1 MRILALL
8 LGASIAYAAD
18 APSYSKTIAPLF
30 AENCSSCH
38 SASAH
43 MGGLNVDSFD
53 ALIKGGNHGKV
64 IVPGKAEESR
74 LFLMITGKVTPAMPM
89 EGGPLQPEDIAAVK
103 AWINAGAVNDAA
115 GHTNSAA
122 EIPRIEP
129 RGPIRPQI
137 FDLAWS
143 PDGSTIAVA
152 GYKEVRLVDPVT
164 KREIAKLGGS
174 AGAVRS
180 LVFSRDGKL
189 LAVAGGLPAQRG
201 EVQIWDVGSRKLL
214 QTISGHA
221 DCIYAVTFS
230 ADGKNVATAS
240 YDKLIKLWDISTAS
254 EIRTFKDHIDAVY
267 ALIITPDGEHLISGA
282 ADRTVKLWDVATGER
297 LYTLSESQD
306 GINAIA
312 LDPTGPRLA
321 AGGLDKTIRI
331 WTLGEKGG
339 TLDHSYIAHEDAIL
353 RLAWSPDGKTLV
365 SSSADGTIKVLNA
378 VDLSEINA
386 ISDQPDWVYGLKF
399 SPDGTMFAA
408 GRFDGTLVFYDS
420 PRAQRAAR

>member
-1 MRILALL
+1 
-8 LGASIAYAAD
+8 
-18 APSYSKTIAPLF
+18 
-30 AENCSSCH
+30 
-38 SASAH
+38 
-43 MGGLNVDSFD
+43 MGGLTVDSFD
-53 ALIKGGNHGKV
+53 TLLKGGGHGKA

-74 LFLMITGKVTPAMPM
+74 LFQMITAKIAPAMPM
-89 EGGPLQPEDIAAVK
+89 DGSHLKPEDIAAVK
-103 AWINAGAVNDAA
+103 AWIDAGAANDRVGPATAA
-115 GHTNSAA
+115 SA
-122 EIPRIEP
+122 EIPKIEP
-129 RGPIRPQI
+129 KAPIRPQI

-143 PDGSTIAVA
+143 PDGSMIAVA
-152 GYKEVRLVDPVT
+152 GYKEVRLIDPVT
-164 KREIAKLGGS
+164 KREIAKLGGA

-201 EVQIWDVGSRKLL
+201 EVLIWDVGARKLV
-214 QTISGHA
+214 QTINGHA
-221 DCIYAVTFS
+221 DCIYAVAFS

-240 YDKLIKLWDISTAS
+240 YDKLIKLWDIATAT

-267 ALIITPDGEHLISGA
+267 ALIITPDGKHLISGA

-378 VDLSEINA
+378 ADLSEINA

-399 SPDGTMFAA
+399 SPDGTRFAA
-408 GRFDGTLVFYDS
+408 GRFDGSLVFYDS